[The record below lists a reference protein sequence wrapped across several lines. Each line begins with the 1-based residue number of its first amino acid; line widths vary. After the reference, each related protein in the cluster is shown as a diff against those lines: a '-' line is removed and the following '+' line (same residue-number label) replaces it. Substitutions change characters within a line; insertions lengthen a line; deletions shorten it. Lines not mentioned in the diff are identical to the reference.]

1 MADYGELFWRSMPGM
16 RIYDPWLDGPIH
28 GLLHQ
33 PDRTSVRSESKS
45 SVKPEWY
52 RPYTALEQK
61 SANCNN
67 LVSVGEAKK
76 GTSVTWWSVVPHLV
90 PAVCNFLAST
100 PSAFLND
107 DSASTNK
114 PRCSSRPSSTAARL
128 VLPRN
133 MSKRLTT
140 CSKACSYASKFW
152 FWAHCLSTAQANR
165 VALRFR
171 MTLYT
176 LSFRVRRCARVNS
189 SQGGSTSVP
198 LSLVAWKC
206 IGGLAE
212 KYSDWRSSRSWP
224 NQCISRSNTARPART
239 KWVASPCVPDSSR

>member
-1 MADYGELFWRSMPGM
+1 M
-16 RIYDPWLDGPIH
+16 
-28 GLLHQ
+28 
-33 PDRTSVRSESKS
+33 
-45 SVKPEWY
+45 
-52 RPYTALEQK
+52 EQK
-61 SANCNN
+61 SGNCNN

-152 FWAHCLSTAQANR
+152 ILGPLSLNR
-165 VALRFR
+165 AGE
-171 MTLYT
+171 
-176 LSFRVRRCARVNS
+176 
-189 SQGGSTSVP
+189 QGGSAVSDDPVYLVLQGAALRQGQLVP
-198 LSLVAWKC
+198 RRIYVGASEFSRMEMYRRPSGEVLRLEV
-206 IGGLAE
+206 IEVLAE
-212 KYSDWRSSRSWP
+212 PMYLALEYRK
-224 NQCISRSNTARPART
+224 TG
-239 KWVASPCVPDSSR
+239 